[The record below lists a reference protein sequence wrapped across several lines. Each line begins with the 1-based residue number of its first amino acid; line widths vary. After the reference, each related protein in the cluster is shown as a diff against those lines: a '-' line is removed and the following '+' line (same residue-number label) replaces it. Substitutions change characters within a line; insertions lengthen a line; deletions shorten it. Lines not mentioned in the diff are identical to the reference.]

1 MKLVL
6 IWKNLRDKRCIKTAS
21 EKEVFEVKNSNRS
34 LRLRLLACVA
44 CCMLFIAVPALIVH
58 NTNSNGLGA
67 GLFAIT
73 MFCGLPVSSLI
84 CGVLSA
90 PDPKKLWILPVVP
103 SAVYFLFFP
112 ILTDAYL
119 SYRLA
124 QFSGLLFGYGAFAL
138 GLFIMKKRDCKK

>member
-1 MKLVL
+1 M
-6 IWKNLRDKRCIKTAS
+6 
-21 EKEVFEVKNSNRS
+21 KNSNKS
-34 LRLRLLACVA
+34 LWLRLFACVV
-44 CCMLFIAVPALIVH
+44 CCIIFVAVPALVVH
-58 NTNSNGLGA
+58 NTHSNGLGA

-112 ILTDAYL
+112 ILTDASL
-119 SYRLA
+119 FYRLA
-124 QFSGLLFGYGAFAL
+124 QFSGLLFGYGAFLL
-138 GLFIMKKRDCKK
+138 GMLILKKRDCKKQPRN

>member
-1 MKLVL
+1 M
-6 IWKNLRDKRCIKTAS
+6 
-21 EKEVFEVKNSNRS
+21 KNSNKA
-34 LRLRLLACVA
+34 LWLRLLACVV
-44 CCMLFIAVPALIVH
+44 CCMLFVAVPGLIAR

-73 MFCGLPVSSLI
+73 MFCGLPVSSLL
-84 CGVLSA
+84 CGIISA
-90 PDPKKLWILPVVP
+90 PAPKKLWILPVLP

-124 QFSGLLFGYGAFAL
+124 QFSGLLFGYGAFLL
-138 GLFIMKKRDCKK
+138 GMLILKKRDCEKQLSN